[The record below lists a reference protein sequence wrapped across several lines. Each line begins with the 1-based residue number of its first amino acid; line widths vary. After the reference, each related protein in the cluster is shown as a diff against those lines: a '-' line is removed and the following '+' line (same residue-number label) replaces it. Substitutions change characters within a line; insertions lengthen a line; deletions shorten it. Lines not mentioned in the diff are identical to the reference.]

1 MRGPPNALT
10 TVRPHCRPES
20 TAVKAQIEQLVSA
33 ALADLPALAEA
44 LAEAPD
50 AAALAANVVIEIER
64 TRDRQHG
71 DYACNVAMR
80 LAKPLRNKPRSI
92 AEAIVER
99 IPASEL
105 VESIEIAG
113 PGFINFRLSAAAF
126 HGELTDIIERGKAY
140 GTSDIGGD
148 RKVIVEYV
156 SANPTG
162 PLHVGH
168 GRHAAYG
175 ATVANLLTATGHDVH
190 QEYYVNDAGRQM
202 NILTLSIWMRML
214 ARAGI
219 EAPFPSNGYH
229 GQYVIDIAT
238 DAAAQFKDT
247 LAANNLADPATL
259 PPDTP
264 ETADAYL
271 DANIEHLRTTV
282 GQEKFRAVLQF
293 ALDAILGDIKQDMA
307 EFGAV
312 PDEWFS
318 ERSLMDNGAVQRAL
332 DRVAEHGKSY
342 EQDGAIWFRATDYGD
357 EKDRVIVRENGATTY
372 FASDIAYH
380 LHKRERGFDTLLDI
394 LGADHHGYIA
404 RVRGGLEAMGEPPES
419 LDVQLVQFVALY
431 RGEVKEQMSTRSGQF
446 ITLRELRNEVGN
458 DAARF
463 FFVMRSN
470 DQHLDFDLKLA
481 QSQSNDNPVYYIQYA
496 HARVLSVMREL
507 ETRGFSWIPGKAGDL
522 DRLTEEHEQALMQRL
537 TRYPEIIEL
546 AARQR
551 APQHVVHYLR
561 ELAHEFHTYYNA
573 HRFIVDDE
581 ALRNA
586 RLLLINATRQV
597 IRNGLALLGVS
608 APETM

>member
-1 MRGPPNALT
+1 MKPR
-10 TVRPHCRPES
+10 RES
-20 TAVKAQIEQLVSA
+20 TDVKAQIEQLVA
-33 ALADLPALAEA
+33 AAFADLPAMAD
-44 LAEAPD
+44 APD
-50 AAALAANVVIEIER
+50 ADALAATARIEIER

-71 DYACNVAMR
+71 DYACNIAMQ

-92 AEAIVER
+92 AAAIVER

-105 VESIEIAG
+105 IESVEIAG

-126 HGELTDIIERGKAY
+126 HGELVEIIERARAY
-140 GTSDIGGD
+140 GTSDVGGNK
-148 RKVIVEYV
+148 KVIVEYV

-175 ATVANLLTATGHDVH
+175 ATVANLLSATGHDVH

-202 NILTLSIWMRML
+202 DILTLSVWMRML
-214 ARAGI
+214 ARVGI
-219 EAPFPSNGYH
+219 EVPFPSNGYH
-229 GQYVIDIAT
+229 GQYVIDIAA
-238 DAAAQFKDT
+238 DACSRFG
-247 LAANNLADPATL
+247 ATVTPDKLPPEGSL
-259 PPDTP
+259 PPDGIDLP
-264 ETADAYL
+264 DDAMSDEREQNKRRADQYL
-271 DANIEHLRTTV
+271 DAYIRHMRTAV
-282 GQEKFRAVLQF
+282 GENTFQAILDF
-293 ALDAILGDIKQDMA
+293 ALEAILGDIQQDMF
-307 EFGAV
+307 EFGVV
-312 PDEWFS
+312 PDKWFS
-318 ERSLMDNGAVQRAL
+318 ERSLMDSGAVQRAL
-332 DRVAEHGKSY
+332 DRVAKNGKSY
-342 EQDGAIWFRATDYGD
+342 EKDGAIWFRATDFGD

-380 LHKRERGFDTLLDI
+380 LQKRERGFETLLDI

-419 LDVQLVQFVALY
+419 LEVELVQFVALY
-431 RGEVKEQMSTRSGQF
+431 RGDDKVPMSTRSGQF
-446 ITLRELRNEVGN
+446 VTMRELRNEVGN

-470 DQHLDFDLKLA
+470 DQDMDFDLKLA

-507 ETRGFSWIPGKAGDL
+507 ESRGLNWIPAKAVEHLG
-522 DRLTEEHEQALMQRL
+522 RLTEEHEQALIQRL
-537 TRYPEIIEL
+537 TRYPEIVEL
-546 AARQR
+546 AARQH

-561 ELAHEFHTYYNA
+561 ELAQEFHTYYNA

-581 ALRNA
+581 ALRDA

>member
-1 MRGPPNALT
+1 MRQ
-10 TVRPHCRPES
+10 H
-20 TAVKAQIEQLVSA
+20 IEQLLGAAVDGLPGISA
-33 ALADLPALAEA
+33 LDDPI
-44 LAEAPD
+44 P
-50 AAALAANVVIEIER
+50 IEIER

-71 DYACNVAMR
+71 DYACNIAMR
-80 LAKPLRNKPRSI
+80 LAKPLRDSPRKI
-92 AEAIVER
+92 AAKIVER
-99 IPASEL
+99 LPASGL
-105 VESIEIAG
+105 VESVEVAG
-113 PGFINFRLSAAAF
+113 PGFINFRLAAAAF
-126 HGELTDIIERGKAY
+126 HTEMVRIVERGELY
-140 GTSDIGGD
+140 GTSDIGAG

-175 ATVANLLTATGHDVH
+175 ATIANLLIATGHDVH

-202 NILTLSIWMRML
+202 DILTLSVWLRML
-214 ARAGI
+214 ARAGV
-219 EAPFPSNGYH
+219 EVPFPSNGYR
-229 GQYVIDIAT
+229 GQYVIDIAADGAERFN
-238 DAAAQFKDT
+238 DAVAPEM
-247 LAANNLADPATL
+247 LADPADL

-271 DANIEHLRTTV
+271 DAWIAHARRKLGE
-282 GQEKFRAVLQF
+282 QMFRAILDF
-293 ALDAILGDIKQDMA
+293 ALDAILTDIKEDMA

-318 ERSLMDNGAVQRAL
+318 ERSLMNSGAVERAL
-332 DRVAEHGKSY
+332 ARVAEHGKSY
-342 EQDGAIWFRATDYGD
+342 EKDGATWFRATDYGD
-357 EKDRVIVRENGATTY
+357 EKDRVVVRENGATTY

-394 LGADHHGYIA
+394 LGADHHGYVA
-404 RVRGGLEAMGEPPES
+404 RVRAGLEAMGEPPES
-419 LDVQLVQFVALY
+419 LDVRLMQFVVLY
-431 RGEVKEQMSTRSGQF
+431 RGDVKEQMSTRSGQF

-463 FFVMRSN
+463 FFVTRSN
-470 DQHLDFDLKLA
+470 DQHLEFDIDLA
-481 QSQSNDNPVYYIQYA
+481 RSQSSDNPVYYVQYA

-507 ETRGFSWIPGKAGDL
+507 EARGFSWAAKEAGDSL
-522 DRLTEEHEQALMQRL
+522 HLLTQKHEQALMQRL
-537 TRYPEIIEL
+537 TRYPEIVEL

-551 APQHVVHYLR
+551 APQHLVHYLR

-573 HRFIVDDE
+573 HRFIVDDD
-581 ALRNA
+581 ALRDA

-597 IRNGLALLGVS
+597 IRNGLVLLGVS

>member
-1 MRGPPNALT
+1 MQT
-10 TVRPHCRPES
+10 
-20 TAVKAQIEQLVSA
+20 QIEQLVTA
-33 ALADLPALAEA
+33 AVAELPGIADLTET
-44 LAEAPD
+44 
-50 AAALAANVVIEIER
+50 AAAAVEIER

-80 LAKPLRNKPRSI
+80 LAKPLRDKPRNI
-92 AEAIVER
+92 AQAIVER
-99 IPASEL
+99 LPASDL
-105 VESIEIAG
+105 VESVEIAG
-113 PGFINFRLSAAAF
+113 PGFINFHLSAAAF
-126 HGELTDIIERGKAY
+126 HRELADVIERGKAY
-140 GTSDIGGD
+140 GTSNIGAGK
-148 RKVIVEYV
+148 KVIVEYV

-175 ATVANLLTATGHDVH
+175 ATMANLLAATGHDVH

-202 NILTLSIWMRML
+202 DILTLSVWLRMF
-214 ARAGI
+214 AWGGI

-229 GQYVIDIAT
+229 GQYVIDIAADAARSFADAITADKLANPAELPT
-238 DAAAQFKDT
+238 DAPDGD
-247 LAANNLADPATL
+247 ADK
-259 PPDTP
+259 
-264 ETADAYL
+264 YL
-271 DANIEHLRTTV
+271 DAWIAHARQALGEDGFQAIL
-282 GQEKFRAVLQF
+282 EF
-293 ALDAILGDIKQDMA
+293 ALEAILGDIKQDMA

-318 ERSLMDNGAVQRAL
+318 EQGLMNSGAVERAL
-332 DRVAEHGKSY
+332 ERVAEHGKSY
-342 EQDGAIWFRATDYGD
+342 EKDGAVWFRATDYGD
-357 EKDRVIVRENGATTY
+357 EKDRVVVRDNGRTTY

-380 LHKRERGFDTLLDI
+380 LHKRERGFDSLLDI

-404 RVRGGLEAMGEPPES
+404 RVRAGLEAMGEPPES
-419 LDVQLVQFVALY
+419 LEVELVQFVVLY

-481 QSQSNDNPVYYIQYA
+481 QSQSNDNPVYYVQYA

-507 ETRGFSWIPGKAGDL
+507 ESRGFAWMPKRAIQHLG
-522 DRLTEEHEQALMQRL
+522 RLTEDHEQALMQRL
-537 TRYPEIIEL
+537 TRYPEIVEL
-546 AARQR
+546 AAQQR
-551 APQHVVHYLR
+551 APQHIVHYLR

-581 ALRNA
+581 ALRDA

-597 IRNGLALLGVS
+597 LRNGLALVGVS